1 MSTSEFHSVVNE
13 FFDTQGWS
21 TTATLIKTT
30 SVYDDATSENIVTEK
45 RYTMQAMPFDYINKN
60 EGSGTNSGTLIRSG
74 DKQVFV
80 KPNKYVKDIDPS
92 ADTLQIGTKIY
103 RIITVKEVNPTLTD
117 VLYYELFVRI

>member
-1 MSTSEFHSVVNE
+1 MSTSEFHSVVTE

-45 RYTMQAMPFDYINKN
+45 RYSMQAMPFDYINKN
-60 EGSGTNSGTLIRSG
+60 EGASTLGNTLIRSG
-74 DKQVFV
+74 DKQVFI
-80 KPNKYVKDIDPS
+80 KPNKFVKDINPA
-92 ADTLQIGTKIY
+92 ADTLQLGTKVF
-103 RIITVKEVNPTLTD
+103 RIVTVKEINPTMCD